1 MAIWG
6 RVMVRSEAA
15 DFGELCVG
23 GCPNASMSD
32 HPTASRRRCMSMSAS
47 WRPASSTDLRPV
59 YAAIVASDVF
69 AEQVARQVGERASR
83 LDVRERELDT
93 RAERLRDQEVH
104 LASWEH
110 RIRTQ

>member
-1 MAIWG
+1 
-6 RVMVRSEAA
+6 
-15 DFGELCVG
+15 
-23 GCPNASMSD
+23 
-32 HPTASRRRCMSMSAS
+32 MSMSAS